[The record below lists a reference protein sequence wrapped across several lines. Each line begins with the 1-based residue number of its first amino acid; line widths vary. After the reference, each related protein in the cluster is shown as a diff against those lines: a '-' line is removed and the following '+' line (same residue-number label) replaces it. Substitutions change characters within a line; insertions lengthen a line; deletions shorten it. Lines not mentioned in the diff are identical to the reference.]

1 MTKALILFT
10 TAICIHSAMASA
22 YFENITNLWFNAQ
35 HTHVL
40 NLAEQRLTANT
51 NDIAGI
57 LMKAS
62 WDFVYANPSELS
74 NSLDRVVAVGLLVTT
89 PAFTNQFR
97 ITAIDV
103 ERVKDFLAAE
113 TDDDRAEILIKA
125 TRPGRLP
132 HYVRELKALDDDGY
146 FTE

>member
-1 MTKALILFT
+1 MKRSLIAF
-10 TAICIHSAMASA
+10 AAAVCIHSAGASA
-22 YFENITNLWFNAQ
+22 YFDNITNLWFNAL
-35 HTHVL
+35 HTNVL
-40 NLAEQRLTANT
+40 ILAEQRLAADT
-51 NDIAGI
+51 NDIAGV

-62 WDFVYANPSELS
+62 WDFVHADPPALS
-74 NSLDRVVAVGLLVTT
+74 NSLDRVIASGQQIST

-103 ERVKDFLAAE
+103 QRVKAFLAVE
-113 TDDDRAEILIKA
+113 TDADRAEVLQKA

-132 HYVRELKALDDDGY
+132 HYVHELKALDDDGY